1 MKPWYTSKV
10 FWIGALQL
18 LAAIAI
24 FGNQFLADPELNIT
38 EPATIL
44 LFVNGLTMVI
54 LRWLTDR
61 PITSFAKPFDKL
73 RPRIKQNDDARR
85 YQLK

>member
-1 MKPWYTSKV
+1 MKPWHKSKV

-24 FGNQFLADPELNIT
+24 FGNQFLANPDLKIT

-44 LFVNGLTMVI
+44 LFINGLTMVV

-61 PITSFAKPFDKL
+61 PITSFVKPLDNL
-73 RPRIKQNDDARR
+73 RPKIKKNDDARR
-85 YQLK
+85 YQL